1 MLRFLLLTF
10 AHAKTI
16 NTHLLKV
23 GQKDK
28 AFMFAICVPYHTASK
43 GAYFA
48 IVVVPK
54 GNPRGFANFGFIT
67 IRLETI
73 YYIFI
78 AFSIRFV
85 T

>member
-28 AFMFAICVPYHTASK
+28 AFTFAICVPYHSALK

-54 GNPRGFANFGFIT
+54 GNPSGFANFGFIT

-78 AFSIRFV
+78 AFSICSV